1 MYDGRDLT
9 LEGQALGAIRAHA
22 QNGFEPT
29 PLQLE
34 LIAEFQ
40 RSSPRFFSSLP
51 LFLFARGGPPPRLP
65 NGVTASEKRGRAM
78 FDDVPITPG
87 STRGLCAMCHSG
99 PMLDVS
105 NAFNIFLPDL
115 PGLRFFG
122 VGVTERNKLNLPTHE
137 FIIDGIE
144 RIVTPDPGACLTDP
158 PDPNEFPPELF
169 GPGGPLP
176 LSIACSLFKT
186 PSLWGVRHT
195 APYFHDNSS
204 KTLKEVAEQYTF
216 MFKLFAG
223 ISLTPQ
229 DEADIVAFLKLL

>member
-1 MYDGRDLT
+1 
-9 LEGQALGAIRAHA
+9 
-22 QNGFEPT
+22 
-29 PLQLE
+29 
-34 LIAEFQ
+34 
-40 RSSPRFFSSLP
+40 
-51 LFLFARGGPPPRLP
+51 
-65 NGVTASEKRGRAM
+65 M
-78 FDDVPITPG
+78 FDDVPITAG

-105 NAFNIFLPDL
+105 NQFNIFLPDL

-122 VGVTERNKLNLPTHE
+122 VGVTERNRLNLPMQE
-137 FIIDGIE
+137 FIIDGTD
-144 RIVTPDPGACLTDP
+144 RVVTPDPGACLTDP

-195 APYFHDNSS
+195 APYFHDNSA
-204 KTLKEVAEQYTF
+204 KTLQEVAEQYTF
-216 MFKLFAG
+216 MFQLFAG
-223 ISLTPQ
+223 ITLTPE